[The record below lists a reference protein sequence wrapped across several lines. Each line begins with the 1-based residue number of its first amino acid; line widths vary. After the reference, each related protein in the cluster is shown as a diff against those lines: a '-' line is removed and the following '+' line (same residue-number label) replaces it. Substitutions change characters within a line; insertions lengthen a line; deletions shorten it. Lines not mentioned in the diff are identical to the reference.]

1 MSQKDKQGKV
11 LIVAGSADSLM
22 AYQAQLSAYTTDTA
36 LTAETA
42 MDRIDDLEPD
52 VIIIDEKL
60 PSISGIELA
69 QWVRSD
75 QAAPHYYSI
84 LLIANGKNKD
94 IRSLLEQSGADNAC
108 LIEQAR
114 NDLNSRIDLLLRF
127 KRLQDKSTQ
136 LSLKLNQSKET
147 IRDLEDQDSITRL
160 YNPSY
165 ISARLDKE
173 IRHAERFHLPVSLM
187 IIAVD
192 GFADLHQTKGAPFS
206 IKLLQQFGNDLIH
219 LTRADDVVGR
229 SFGGEFHLIL
239 PETKDSGA
247 DNLKKRICDF
257 IAEQTYGQDGSRV
270 PLHLSFGLAT
280 FSPDNG
286 MRGQEDLVAQ
296 AYDRLQFEQLQKSSQ
311 KAIKLA

>member
-1 MSQKDKQGKV
+1 MSQKEKGKV

-22 AYQAQLSAYTTDTA
+22 TYQAQLSGFTTDTA

-69 QWVRSD
+69 QWIRSD
-75 QAAPHYYSI
+75 QAAPHYYS
-84 LLIANGKNKD
+84 LLLVANGKNKD
-94 IRSLLEQSGADNAC
+94 LKNLMEQSGADNAC
-108 LIEQAR
+108 LIEHAKV
-114 NDLNSRIDLLLRF
+114 DLASRIDLLLRY
-127 KRLQDKSTQ
+127 KRLQDKATQ
-136 LSLKLNQSKET
+136 LTLKLNQSKET

-165 ISARLDKE
+165 MAARLEKE
-173 IRHAERFHLPVSLM
+173 IRHAERFQLPLSLM
-187 IIAVD
+187 IVSIDQFDSVSR
-192 GFADLHQTKGAPFS
+192 GRGITHS
-206 IKLLQQFGNDLIH
+206 IKLLQKLGNDLIH

-247 DNLKKRICDF
+247 ENLKSRILAF
-257 IAEQTYGQDGSRV
+257 VNERGYGQDEGAFPV
-270 PLHLSFGLAT
+270 ELSFGIASLGSEGNPNRDT
-280 FSPDNG
+280 
-286 MRGQEDLVAQ
+286 DLLLSAKE
-296 AYDRLQFEQLQKSSQ
+296 RLQFEQLQKMSQ
-311 KAIKLA
+311 KAIA